1 MQEKKTAVLVR
12 LPDEIKQQLERV
24 AQKSRRS
31 INKQLIFII
40 EDWLDLTRARNK
52 SEMSPGEDKISAF
65 SSGVHY
71 SRGGKEAIRV
81 KRLNGKRL
89 AGVASL

>member
-1 MQEKKTAVLVR
+1 MEKQYKAASVR
-12 LPDEIKQQLERV
+12 LPTELHKKVVELSD
-24 AQKSRRS
+24 KSRRS
-31 INKQLIFII
+31 ISQQIIFII
-40 EDWLDLTRARNK
+40 EDWIDLTRARNK

-71 SRGGKEAIRV
+71 SRGGKDAIRV
-81 KRLNGKRL
+81 KRFNGRRL